1 MVLGKR
7 KSIEFPS
14 LSNNHLSSK
23 THVVLFPHSNN
34 SGWGGE
40 YPQNYH
46 FLDGTK
52 GPKDFSTYNQE
63 TASAAICRTP
73 STTISVRFY
82 NRENL
87 VFEIMNLMI
96 NLHISMFENY
106 SHLNFS
112 ILAISINFWLS
123 TLTCLVTLFNRKL
136 QAFKKSGALGFGYN
150 CRKKNWGH

>member
-1 MVLGKR
+1 MVFGKR

-23 THVVLFPHSNN
+23 THVVFFLWFPHSNN

-82 NRENL
+82 SRGIL
-87 VFEIMNLMI
+87 VFEIMNLMLY
-96 NLHISMFENY
+96 LHISMFENY
-106 SHLNFS
+106 SKCRIWIFS
-112 ILAISINFWLS
+112 IVCSISHRFCPLKIDLLLDRNLQVFKNSPNGPCLAF
-123 TLTCLVTLFNRKL
+123 
-136 QAFKKSGALGFGYN
+136 
-150 CRKKNWGH
+150 